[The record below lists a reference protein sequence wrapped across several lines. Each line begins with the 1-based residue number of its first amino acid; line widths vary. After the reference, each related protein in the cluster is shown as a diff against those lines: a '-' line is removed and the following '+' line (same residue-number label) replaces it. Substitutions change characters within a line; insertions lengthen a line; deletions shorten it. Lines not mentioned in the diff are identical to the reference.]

1 MLSLMVL
8 IIHTK
13 NASNL
18 TKRYGDIVPDEQKVW
33 RAGMDGRTMPKMYPS
48 DFVEE

>member
-1 MLSLMVL
+1 MVL

-18 TKRYGDIVPDEQKVW
+18 TIRDMVPDGRIEW
-33 RAGMDGRTMPKMYPS
+33 TDGGSQNCIPPTELW
-48 DFVEE
+48 DN